1 MSSSFLAA
9 AAARARDAESLRY
22 VWRGVNIGMIVD
34 TVPYGCAMGQ
44 IKPRG
49 KLQKDVPFTVEE
61 LRETAVGAMGVPK
74 LYGRTARGWVDL
86 TTNCCEILNK
96 AAIVIDIDRDATRIG
111 EASNNFCTIGP
122 AIDLASEP
130 STWVASA
137 DRTIRELAARAGL
150 APLAGRHFLLTESIA
165 QHNGPRQSRERWV
178 SLCFESLSA
187 ASVYM
192 APRPPLMLYLLGKTS
207 GIVVDG
213 EDAVPIYE
221 GCVLPH
227 AVRRLSGKSANDIA
241 SAVKAAVVALDADLK
256 RPGEL
261 LENVVICEHG
271 APSAFE
277 GLVADVQ
284 TALQEFADA
293 HTGPSVPGHRVAIV
307 RACAAPHGSAAAWFG
322 GALLA
327 KLDPGTGMWIRRS
340 EFDEEGAAIV
350 HRKCLS

>member
-1 MSSSFLAA
+1 MTSSFLAA

-22 VWRGVNIGMIVD
+22 VWRGVNVGMIVD

-44 IKPRG
+44 LKPTG
-49 KLQKDVPFTVEE
+49 KLQKDVPFTVKE
-61 LRETAVGAMGVPK
+61 LCETAVGAMGVPK

-86 TTNCCEILNK
+86 TTNRCELLNK

-111 EASNNFCTIGP
+111 EASNDFCTTGP

-137 DRTIRELAARAGL
+137 GRTIRELAARAGL
-150 APLAGRHFLLTESIA
+150 TPLAGRHFLITESIA

-192 APRPPLMLYLLGKTS
+192 APRSPLLLYLLGRTS

-241 SAVKAAVVALDADLK
+241 SAVMGAVMALDADLK
-256 RPGEL
+256 RPGEM

-271 APSAFE
+271 APSASE

-284 TALQEFADA
+284 AALQEFADA
-293 HTGPSVPGHRVAIV
+293 HTGPSVPGYRVAIV

-327 KLDPGTGMWIRRS
+327 KLDPGTVMWIRRS
-340 EFDEEGAAIV
+340 EFDEEGSAIV
-350 HRKCLS
+350 NRKCF